1 MRSLLF
7 WFAIFSPRQRFVFIL
22 ILLGFLFAVSR

>member
-1 MRSLLF
+1 MRSVLF
-7 WFAIFSPRQRFVFIL
+7 WLTVFSPRQRFVFVL